1 MRTLVTLALLAG
13 WLLSPAPASAQ
24 DTEALR
30 REMEQMRKQFEA
42 MQEQYKKAMDS
53 MAERL
58 ERMEKRPEQPA
69 TAAPPAPAPAASAPA
84 APAAPPAT
92 TEMVAQRPPGSD
104 PSPLDLIRPRQPFAL
119 YERRGP
125 GQLLFDIGVTGDFIG
140 NLTQHNVQKNQGGS
154 FPGLENLFFPREVE
168 VSFFGQIDPYARA
181 EVRLEAEQ
189 DSRDGGVSVD
199 LAEANL
205 TLMALPYGTQL
216 KMGLMRNRFGYLNP
230 IHAHDWPFIDNPNV
244 LQQFFGTEGLVES
257 GFEATW
263 VPPLPVYVEV
273 LGGIFNGV
281 NDVAFGRGQIS
292 NPLATGRIRTFFD
305 TDEWGA
311 IQLGASVA
319 SGQTSQQR
327 SSTILGFDAKYKYT
341 PPGWSHAAFTLL
353 GEYLLSFRDVVG
365 TNLEGIDQTRQRD
378 SQGFYVYGGLQP
390 FSHGQLSKWLL
401 GFRYDRTQYPAAP
414 GTEWAVQPF
423 LAYYPSE
430 FLRFRLG
437 YKQTT
442 RSQCCSYLEFQ
453 DNGGSAKQVSEYFLQ
468 ATFIMGAHPAHP
480 F

>member
-1 MRTLVTLALLAG
+1 MRLIVALAFALGLIAHAA
-13 WLLSPAPASAQ
+13 PAPAQ
-24 DTEALR
+24 DAEALR
-30 REMEQMRKQFEA
+30 REMELMRKQFEA
-42 MQEQYKKAMDS
+42 MQEQYKKAMDT
-53 MAERL
+53 MTERL
-58 ERMEKRPEQPA
+58 ERVEARPQPSA
-69 TAAPPAPAPAASAPA
+69 AAP
-84 APAAPPAT
+84 APPAT
-92 TEMVAQRPPGSD
+92 PPAPMQPGQGAPGTDVVTQRPPGSD
-104 PSPLDLIRPRQPFAL
+104 PTPLDLIKPRQPFAL

-125 GQLLFDIGVTGDFIG
+125 GQLLFDMGVTGDFVG

-181 EVRLEAEQ
+181 EVRFEAEQ
-189 DSRDGGVSVD
+189 DSRGGDLSVS

-216 KMGLMRNRFGYLNP
+216 KMGKMRNRFGYLNQ

-244 LQQFFGTEGLVES
+244 LQQFFGTEGLTES

-263 VPPLPVYVEV
+263 VPPLPFYLEL
-273 LGGIFNGV
+273 LGGVFNGE

-292 NPLATGRIRTFFD
+292 NPLVTGRVRTFLDF
-305 TDEWGA
+305 DEWGA
-311 IQLGASVA
+311 IQIGSSIA
-319 SGQTSQQR
+319 SGQTPQQK
-327 SSTILGFDAKYKYT
+327 SSNILGFDAKYKYT
-341 PPGWSHAAFTLL
+341 PAGWQHAAFTLL
-353 GEYLLSFRDVVG
+353 GEYLLSFRDVVV
-365 TNLEGIDQTRQRD
+365 TNPEGIDQTRQRD
-378 SQGFYVYGGLQP
+378 SQGFYVYAGLQP
-390 FSHGQLSKWLL
+390 FNHGELSKWML
-401 GFRYDRTQYPAAP
+401 GFRYDRTQYPAAS

-423 LAYYPSE
+423 LSYYPSE

-442 RSQCCSYLEFQ
+442 RSQCCSYLDFQ

>member
-1 MRTLVTLALLAG
+1 MRAMIALALALA
-13 WLLSPAPASAQ
+13 LVLEAAPVPAQ
-24 DTEALR
+24 DAEALR
-30 REMEQMRKQFEA
+30 REMELMRKQFDA

-58 ERMEKRPEQPA
+58 ERVEKRPEPA
-69 TAAPPAPAPAASAPA
+69 AAAPPPAPMQP
-84 APAAPPAT
+84 APAAPPASALVT
-92 TEMVAQRPPGSD
+92 QRPPGSD
-104 PSPLDLIRPRQPFAL
+104 PSPLDLIRPRQPFGL

-125 GQLLFDIGVTGDFIG
+125 GQLLFDIGVTGDFVG

-189 DSRDGGVSVD
+189 DSRSDGVSVS

-263 VPPLPVYVEV
+263 VPPLPFYLEL
-273 LGGIFNGV
+273 LGGVFNGQ

-292 NPLATGRIRTFFD
+292 NPLVTGRVRTFFD
-305 TDEWGA
+305 LDEWGA
-311 IQLGASVA
+311 FQVGSSVA
-319 SGQTSQQR
+319 SGQTPQQR
-327 SSTILGFDAKYKYT
+327 SSTIVGFDAKYKYT
-341 PPGWSHAAFTLL
+341 PPGWQHAAFTLL
-353 GEYLLSFRDVVG
+353 GEYLLSFRDVV
-365 TNLEGIDQTRQRD
+365 NPNADGIDQTRQRD
-378 SQGFYVYGGLQP
+378 SQGFYVYGGIQP
-390 FSHGQLSKWLL
+390 FNHGELSKWLL
-401 GFRYDRTQYPAAP
+401 GFRYDRTQYPAAA

-442 RSQCCSYLEFQ
+442 RSQCCSYLDFQ

-468 ATFIMGAHPAHP
+468 ATFILGAHPAHP